1 MRDAG
6 TAFMHHVR
14 VEPAEREISGSSWPG
29 PEEHLQLV
37 FGAPTRRGRTRPL
50 GSAVQRLTPR
60 LSREGGDAADGVAD
74 AKKILPSCL
83 SIPASTAVTGACRCG
98 NIGSGCRGNSI
109 MIARDTITIQPG
121 LTFDTLSGGEKSA
134 PLVLLLHGFAESMH
148 CWRAQI
154 SALAGNGYRAIAP
167 SQRGYSPGA
176 RPDVAEP
183 ANYHIDR
190 LMDDAMAIVGAAGYG
205 ETRFHLAGHDW
216 GGSIAWSLADR
227 YPQRIASLAVL
238 SRPHPNAFNRA
249 LQMPDGEQA
258 KRSKHHKAFLES
270 DAADV
275 VLANDS
281 RWLRDRLT
289 ANGVPKEAIE
299 RHLSVLG
306 NKGAMEGALAWYRA
320 RGAIRGPLGPIR
332 IPTLY
337 IWGDADDTVGRV
349 AAEGAVDFVAAPYR
363 FEVLPGVG
371 HFAADQM
378 PDRVSELLLQH
389 VAAHPA

>member
-1 MRDAG
+1 MTEAPLYG
-6 TAFMHHVR
+6 SIIPGYAEEMTAM
-14 VEPAEREISGSSWPG
+14 S
-29 PEEHLQLV
+29 QL
-37 FGAPTRRGRTRPL
+37 
-50 GSAVQRLTPR
+50 
-60 LSREGGDAADGVAD
+60 E
-74 AKKILPSCL
+74 KITLP
-83 SIPASTAVTGACRCG
+83 
-98 NIGSGCRGNSI
+98 
-109 MIARDTITIQPG
+109 PG
-121 LTFDTLSGGEKSA
+121 LTFDLLAAGEKGA

-148 CWRAQI
+148 CWDAQMA
-154 SALAGNGYRAIAP
+154 ALAGNGYRAVAP

-176 RPDVAEP
+176 RPDLAEP

-190 LMDDAMAIVGAAGYG
+190 LMDDATAIVAASGYGAA
-205 ETRFHLAGHDW
+205 RFHLVGHDW

-227 YPQRIASLAVL
+227 YPQRIASLTVL

-258 KRSKHHKAFLES
+258 KRSKHHKAFLEP

-281 RWLRDRLT
+281 KWLRDRLA

-320 RGAIRGPLGPIR
+320 RRAIRGPLGPIR
-332 IPTLY
+332 VPTLY

-349 AAEGAVDFVAAPYR
+349 AAEGTVDFVAAPYR

-371 HFAADQM
+371 HFAADQS
-378 PDRVSELLLQH
+378 PDRVSELLLQQI
-389 VAAHPA
+389 AAHPI